1 MVTAT
6 SLDRTFAALGDPARR
21 SIVHTLSLGPA
32 TVKELSAPFAMS
44 RPAVSK
50 HLRVLKDAGIVTSDA
65 RGRQNWYSLREGGL
79 ADADA
84 WLDEVQ
90 SMWATALGSLKQFVE
105 EANDVHGE

>member
-65 RGRQNWYSLREGGL
+65 RETELVFLREGGL

>member
-1 MVTAT
+1 
-6 SLDRTFAALGDPARR
+6 
-21 SIVHTLSLGPA
+21 
-32 TVKELSAPFAMS
+32 TVKELAAPFAMS

-65 RGRQNWYSLREGGL
+65 RGRQNWYSLRDGAL

-90 SMWATALGSLKQFVE
+90 RMWATALGSLKQFVE
-105 EANDVHGE
+105 EANNVDGE